1 MSGWDRI
8 ITDLAAYLAE
18 IERRLANDDWDAAP
32 DAPGLPGSEPGWS
45 AARNLGTPTREQ
57 LASLLA
63 LAGRREALLRRLA
76 DERHAT
82 GRELGELAAR
92 RAAGRS
98 YAAH

>member
-1 MSGWDRI
+1 MSAWDGFI
-8 ITDLAAYLAE
+8 ATHDAYLAD
-18 IERRLANDDWDAAP
+18 IERRLLDDDWGAAP
-32 DAPGLPGSEPGWS
+32 AAPGLPTGEPGWS
-45 AARNLGTPTREQ
+45 VARDLGTPTRDQ
-57 LASLLA
+57 VASLLA